1 MSSNNHTTKL
11 WSGLMLIILGLI
23 FLLEEFFPELDFEDF
38 WPVLLIISG
47 IIMIFSG
54 LNYKKENIVTETGVE
69 KVEDV

>member
-1 MSSNNHTTKL
+1 MNNNNHTTKL
-11 WSGLMLIILGLI
+11 WSGMMLIILGLI

-47 IIMIFSG
+47 IIMIFSE
-54 LNYKKENIVTETGVE
+54 LHANKENITSETGVE